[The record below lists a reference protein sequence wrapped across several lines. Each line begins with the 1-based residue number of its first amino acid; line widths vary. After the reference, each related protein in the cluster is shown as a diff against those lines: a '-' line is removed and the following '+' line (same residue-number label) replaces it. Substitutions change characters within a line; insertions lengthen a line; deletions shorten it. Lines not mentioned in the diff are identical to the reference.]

1 MGFFFLAYGKW
12 TKLPCREIVTEGIM
26 EQLKRKFIGDRK
38 FYAMVLAVAVP
49 IMLQNGLT
57 NVVSLLDNL
66 MVGRVGTDQMSGVSI
81 VNQLIFI
88 VYLSL
93 FGGMAGAGIFTA
105 QYFGKKDEKGVQD
118 IFRIKIVIGM
128 VLAAIGI
135 FVLWFWSE
143 PLIGMFLHEGD
154 ASLSVDATMLYAK
167 QYLGIM
173 LIGLVPFALSQCV
186 ASTLRECS
194 QTVSPMIAS
203 VAAVFVDLVFN
214 YILIFGK
221 FGAPALG
228 VRGAAVATVMSRF
241 VECAFLL
248 IWTWK
253 HRAQYSFITGLFS
266 RKPIAGILWKQSIS
280 KGMPL
285 LINEFLWS
293 LGVTMQAQCYSTRGL
308 EVVAGLNICN
318 TLNNVFNIAFLAM
331 GNAVAII
338 IGQMLGAGKMEEAKD
353 TDTKL
358 IFFSVVMCIGIGA
371 LMALAA
377 PFFPLTYNTTPAVQ
391 QLATSFLLVMAFMMP
406 FCSFTNASY
415 FTLRSGGC
423 TGITFLFDSMY
434 MWCLVVPLAFVLSR
448 FTDIEVVPLYMLVQG
463 TELIKALIGYA
474 LVKKGVW
481 LRNLVAE
488 EE

>member
-1 MGFFFLAYGKW
+1 
-12 TKLPCREIVTEGIM
+12 M
-26 EQLKRKFIGDRK
+26 ERVRRKFIGDRK

-57 NVVSLLDNL
+57 NVVGLLDNL

-118 IFRIKIVIGM
+118 IFRIKFIIGM
-128 VLAAIGI
+128 VLTAISI
-135 FVLWFWSE
+135 LVLWCWGES
-143 PLIGMFLHEGD
+143 LIGMFLHEGD
-154 ASLSVDATMLYAK
+154 ASLSVEETMLYAK
-167 QYLGIM
+167 GYLQIM
-173 LIGLVPFALSQCV
+173 LIGLVPFAISQCV

-203 VAAVFVDLVFN
+203 VAAVLVDLVFN

-228 VRGAAVATVMSRF
+228 VRGAAIATVMSRF

-253 HRAQYSFITGLFS
+253 RRAQYGFITGFFA
-266 RKPIAGILWKQSIS
+266 RTPIAGSLWQQSIS
-280 KGMPL
+280 KGLPL
-285 LINEFLWS
+285 LVNEFLWS
-293 LGVTMQAQCYSTRGL
+293 LGVTMQVQCYSTRGL

-338 IGQMLGAGKMEEAKD
+338 VGQMLGAGKMEEAKD

-371 LMALAA
+371 VMALAA
-377 PFFPLTYNTTPAVQ
+377 PFFPRTYNTTPGVQ
-391 QLATSFLLVMAFMMP
+391 ELATYFLLVMACMMP

-423 TGITFLFDSMY
+423 TGITFLFDSAY

-448 FTDIEVVPLYMLVQG
+448 FTDIAVVPMYMLIQG
-463 TELIKALIGYA
+463 TELIKSFIGYV

-481 LRNLVAE
+481 LRNLVGS
-488 EE
+488 